1 MKKNSVKKLKNETKA
16 NKNNQNEEGY
26 HIDLNITKFMLK
38 SIKGFRFFILS
49 VVAITIMFEMVHLT
63 VAPYILKSIFDIIT
77 ENVNNPERM
86 FSLVKMPLIWYLI
99 CFSVFPITSNAIHFF
114 QIVCFGRIQRKMRKI
129 VFNYTQKHSYKYFQ
143 DNMSGS
149 LANKVNDVVN
159 SCEKISFVF
168 ATEVISI
175 IVGIC
180 FLAFW
185 TRKIDAI
192 FSLIFIVWTISFIL
206 LNLLISLQ
214 FKEYSKNLAESKS
227 KFTGKVVDALTNI
240 FNVKNFA
247 RERYENSLIA
257 DSAQVIYDKNKS
269 LYTYKILTNVFKYGF
284 CYILII
290 SNYTLAIYLRYK
302 GILSVGDVIF
312 IIQTSNILMWTNR
325 YFSDVLMNL
334 FEAIGTLKQ
343 GMEKLFVKREVVD
356 NKNAKDLIVKKGKIE
371 FKKVTFNYSEEGTGI
386 FNDLSITIKPGERIG
401 LVGFS
406 GAGKS
411 TFVNLLLRYFD
422 IKDDSGNITID
433 NQDISKVTQESLRNH
448 IALIPQESS
457 LFHRSIMENIRYGK
471 LDATD
476 EEVMEAAKKAHCHEF
491 IGELKE
497 GYGSLVG
504 ERGVKL
510 SGGQRQRIAI
520 ARAILKDA
528 PILILDEATSSLDTV
543 TERCIQD
550 SMQKLMEKRTVIA
563 VAHRL
568 STLQDMDR
576 ILVFDKGAI
585 IENGSHDELVSKKDG
600 RYAQLWKMQLDGFI
614 PEDENECPQ

>member
-1 MKKNSVKKLKNETKA
+1 MKKNSVKKIKNITKA
-16 NKNNQNEEGY
+16 KNNNQNEENY
-26 HIDLNITKFMLK
+26 YIDNNLFKFIVK
-38 SIKGFRFFILS
+38 STKGFRGFIFF
-49 VVAITIMFEMVHLT
+49 VVAVVIIFEIIHLAI
-63 VAPYILKSIFDIIT
+63 APYILKNIFDVIT
-77 ENVNNPERM
+77 ENVNNPSQM
-86 FSLVKMPLIWYLI
+86 LSLVKVPLILYLV
-99 CFSVFPITSNAIHFF
+99 CFAIFPITSN
-114 QIVCFGRIQRKMRKI
+114 IVHISRALCFGKIQRKMRNVI
-129 VFNYTQKHSYKYFQ
+129 FNYTQKHSYRYFQ
-143 DNMSGS
+143 NNMSGN

-159 SCEKISFVF
+159 SVEKASFIF
-168 ATEVISI
+168 ATEVFSI
-175 IVGIC
+175 AVGIC

-192 FSLIFIVWTISFIL
+192 FSLVFVIWTLSFIL
-206 LNLLISLQ
+206 LNILISLQ
-214 FKEYSKNLAESKS
+214 LKEYSKNLAESRS

-247 RERYENSLIA
+247 RERYEGSLIA
-257 DSAQVIYDKNKS
+257 DGAQLIYEKNKS
-269 LYTYKILTNVFKYGF
+269 QQMYKVITNILKYGF
-284 CYILII
+284 CYGLII
-290 SNYTLAIYLRYK
+290 TNYSLAIYLRYK

-312 IIQTSNILMWTNR
+312 VIQTSNILMWTNR
-325 YFSDVLMNL
+325 YFSDILMDL
-334 FEAIGTLKQ
+334 FESIGTLKQ
-343 GMEKLFVKREVVD
+343 GIEKLFVPREVID
-356 NKNAKDLIVKKGKIE
+356 SKDAEDLIVKKGKIE
-371 FKKVTFNYSEEGTGI
+371 FKKVTFNYSEEGEGI
-386 FNDLSITIKPGERIG
+386 FNNLSVTIKPGQKIG

-422 IKDDSGNITID
+422 IKSDNGVITID

-491 IGELKE
+491 ISELKD

-550 SMQKLMEKRTVIA
+550 SMKTLMEGRTVIA

-576 ILVFDKGAI
+576 ILVFDKGEI
-585 IENGSHDELVSKKDG
+585 IEDGSHDELLSKKDG

-614 PEDENECPQ
+614 PEEEVCDL